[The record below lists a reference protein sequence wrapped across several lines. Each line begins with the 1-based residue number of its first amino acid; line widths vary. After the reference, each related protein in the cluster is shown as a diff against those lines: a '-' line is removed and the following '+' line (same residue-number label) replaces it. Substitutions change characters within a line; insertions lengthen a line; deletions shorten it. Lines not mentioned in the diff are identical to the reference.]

1 MRGRGGDERGRP
13 ARGRAGGRTSGA
25 LHGLS
30 RCGSRRRS
38 SRLRECRPRGGMWLP
53 GRGRRRRTT
62 ALPVHRF
69 SGVGLDRV
77 RYRAVPLLLMAVVK
91 KMAKQGSARIRERGT
106 TRISAKNR
114 ATIPVE
120 ALRKAGL
127 RPGDVVRA
135 KAAGPGRIVL
145 LREED
150 TIRKFAGALTGV
162 FRRGDLERLR
172 REWR

>member
-1 MRGRGGDERGRP
+1 
-13 ARGRAGGRTSGA
+13 
-25 LHGLS
+25 
-30 RCGSRRRS
+30 
-38 SRLRECRPRGGMWLP
+38 
-53 GRGRRRRTT
+53 
-62 ALPVHRF
+62 
-69 SGVGLDRV
+69 
-77 RYRAVPLLLMAVVK
+77 
-91 KMAKQGSARIRERGT
+91 MAKQGSARIRERGT
-106 TRISAKNR
+106 TRISAKNQ

-135 KAAGPGRIVL
+135 QAAGPGRIVL